1 MTFPRPT
8 RWWLPPLLALAL
20 AGAAAAPPAA
30 SPGPVRDLGQGLS
43 YLRVGAVARAPEL
56 GATLRAV
63 PALVLDL
70 RQATV
75 VTGDAADL
83 ARALTAR
90 TARGPLFVL
99 VSPAT
104 PPALAAALDQLPT
117 GSVILGVPGSQ
128 PPPQVVVS
136 QTPAED
142 QRAYAALDAG
152 RTLDELISGKLEKER
167 FDEAALMQEFKQGG
181 AAASAAEPAPEPEAE
196 TAPPAAPAAPPAPA
210 AEAARPPVDRVLQRA
225 VQLHRALRAIQPRA

>member
-8 RWWLPPLLALAL
+8 LWLLLPLLALAS
-20 AGAAAAPPAA
+20 AGAAATTATAPPPTAP
-30 SPGPVRDLGQGLS
+30 PGPVRDLGQGLS
-43 YLRVGAVARAPEL
+43 YLRVGAVSHAPEL

-70 RQATV
+70 RQAV
-75 VTGDAADL
+75 VVAGEAAGFAREL
-83 ARALTAR
+83 AAR

-104 PPALAAALDQLPT
+104 PPALAAALDALPV
-117 GSVILGVPGSQ
+117 GSVILGVPGSR

-136 QTPAED
+136 QTPADD

-152 RTLDELISGKLEKER
+152 RTLDELLSGKVEKER
-167 FDEAALMQEFKQGG
+167 FDEAALVQEFKQGG
-181 AAASAAEPAPEPEAE
+181 PSGSEAEPEPEAA
-196 TAPPAAPAAPPAPA
+196 TAPPAAPATA
-210 AEAARPPVDRVLQRA
+210 AEAALPPVDRVLQRA
-225 VQLHRALRAIQPRA
+225 VHLHRALRAIQPRP